1 MLESPVDSEQRQ
13 GGLVEESRSVIS
25 LISSIAP
32 ILFPLPLLVFLAELC
47 VVTIGTIKII
57 FVARGMKLLAPLL
70 GFFEVSIWLFAI
82 SQILQNLS
90 DVGLSFAFAGGFT
103 AGNFL
108 GVIIEKKLAIGSVV
122 VRVITPRDV
131 TDLIGGLHAADYGVT
146 TIDAQ
151 GATGPVKIVFT
162 IVRRKELEHVVSII
176 KAFDAN
182 AFYSVDDLQSLQA
195 GVFPVPKGRLRGLV
209 PVPLRLFRSAA

>member
-1 MLESPVDSEQRQ
+1 VS
-13 GGLVEESRSVIS
+13 S

-57 FVARGMKLLAPLL
+57 FVARGMKILAPLL

-90 DVGLSFAFAGGFT
+90 DLGLSLAFAGGFT

-108 GVIIEKKLAIGSVV
+108 GVLVEKKLALGSVV
-122 VRVITPRDV
+122 VRVITARDV
-131 TDLIGGLHAADYGVT
+131 TDLLGGLQAAEYGVT

-162 IVRRKELEHVVSII
+162 IVRRKELDNVVAII
-176 KAFDAN
+176 KGFDAN

-195 GVFPVPKGRLRGLV
+195 GIFPVAKGRLRGLI
-209 PVPLRLFRSAA
+209 PVPLRLFRSTV

>member
-1 MLESPVDSEQRQ
+1 
-13 GGLVEESRSVIS
+13 
-25 LISSIAP
+25 
-32 ILFPLPLLVFLAELC
+32 LVFLAELC

-57 FVARGMKLLAPLL
+57 FVARGMKVLAPLL

-90 DVGLSFAFAGGFT
+90 DLGLSFAFAGGFT

-108 GVIIEKKLAIGSVV
+108 GVLVEKKLAIGSVV
-122 VRVITPRDV
+122 VRVITARNV
-131 TDLIGGLHAADYGVT
+131 TDLIAGLQAGEYGVT

-176 KAFDAN
+176 KGFDTN

-195 GVFPVPKGRLRGLV
+195 GIFPAKGRLRGLV
-209 PVPLRLFRSAA
+209 PVPLRLFRSTI

>member
-1 MLESPVDSEQRQ
+1 
-13 GGLVEESRSVIS
+13 VIS
-25 LISSIAP
+25 LIGSIAP

-57 FVARGMKLLAPLL
+57 FVARGMKILAPLL

-90 DVGLSFAFAGGFT
+90 DLGLSFAFAGGFT

-108 GVIIEKKLAIGSVV
+108 GVILEKKLALGSVV
-122 VRVITPRDV
+122 VRVITARDV
-131 TDLIGGLHAADYGVT
+131 TDLLAGLQAGEYGVT
-146 TIDAQ
+146 TINAQ

-162 IVRRKELEHVVSII
+162 IVRRKELDNVVAII
-176 KAFDAN
+176 KAFDPN
-182 AFYSVDDLQSLQA
+182 AFYSVDDLKSLEA
-195 GVFPVPKGRLRGLV
+195 GIFPVAKGRLRGLV
-209 PVPLRLFRSAA
+209 PMPLRLFRSAA

>member
-1 MLESPVDSEQRQ
+1 M
-13 GGLVEESRSVIS
+13 IS
-25 LISSIAP
+25 LIGSIAP

-57 FVARGMKLLAPLL
+57 FVARGMKVLAPLL

-90 DVGLSFAFAGGFT
+90 DLGLSFAFAGGFT

-108 GVIIEKKLAIGSVV
+108 GVIIEKKLALGSVV
-122 VRVITPRDV
+122 VRVITARDV
-131 TDLIGGLHAADYGVT
+131 TDLLAGLQAAEYGVT

-162 IVRRKELEHVVSII
+162 IVRRKELDSVVGII
-176 KAFDAN
+176 KGFDAN

-195 GVFPVPKGRLRGLV
+195 GIFPVAKGRMRGLIPG
-209 PVPLRLFRSAA
+209 PVRLFRSPV